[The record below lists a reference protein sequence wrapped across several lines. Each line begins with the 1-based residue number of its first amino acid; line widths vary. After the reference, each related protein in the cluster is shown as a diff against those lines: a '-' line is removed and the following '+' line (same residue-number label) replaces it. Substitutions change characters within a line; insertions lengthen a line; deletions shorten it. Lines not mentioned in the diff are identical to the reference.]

1 MTKVDCPVCGK
12 TDLADHLAQ
21 CPQCNAD
28 LECFRL
34 LEALYEEQSTPG
46 VEAEVVRSLSRRVE
60 DIGLLCVAW
69 RLAAPGADCLASR
82 QATHSHAHRGERDVD
97 VGERRQRLAPLRAL
111 GHAPSAGRCDV
122 LCGASGRVDA

>member
-12 TDLADHLAQ
+12 TALADRLAQ

-46 VEAEVVRSLSRRVE
+46 VEAEVVRSLSRRGGG
-60 DIGLLCVAW
+60 IGLLLP
-69 RLAAPGADCLASR
+69 RFQDSPHQGQQAAKRRTSKANGGSRVLILGGAGD
-82 QATHSHAHRGERDVD
+82 
-97 VGERRQRLAPLRAL
+97 APPPL
-111 GHAPSAGRCDV
+111 V
-122 LCGASGRVDA
+122 

>member
-12 TDLADHLAQ
+12 TALADHLAQ

-60 DIGLLCVAW
+60 DIWLLLQPLQDSLHHGQQTAQRRTAMLIVVRVMLMVGSAARAW
-69 RLAAPGADCLASR
+69 LLFVRLVTP
-82 QATHSHAHRGERDVD
+82 
-97 VGERRQRLAPLRAL
+97 
-111 GHAPSAGRCDV
+111 
-122 LCGASGRVDA
+122 

>member
-12 TDLADHLAQ
+12 TALADHLAQ

-46 VEAEVVRSLSRRVE
+46 VEAEVVRSLSRRVG
-60 DIGLLCVAW
+60 DIGLLFEPLPGSPHQGQQAAKRRPAMPIVGSGVVMLVSAASA
-69 RLAAPGADCLASR
+69 RLLHRRLGPAPG
-82 QATHSHAHRGERDVD
+82 
-97 VGERRQRLAPLRAL
+97 
-111 GHAPSAGRCDV
+111 
-122 LCGASGRVDA
+122 

>member
-60 DIGLLCVAW
+60 GIGLL
-69 RLAAPGADCLASR
+69 L
-82 QATHSHAHRGERDVD
+82 
-97 VGERRQRLAPLRAL
+97 QRLQDSLHQGQQAAQRRTGKLTGVSGKLMLVGAP
-111 GHAPSAGRCDV
+111 H
-122 LCGASGRVDA
+122 

>member
-12 TDLADHLAQ
+12 TALADHLAQ

-46 VEAEVVRSLSRRVE
+46 VEAEVVRSLSRRVG
-60 DIGLLCVAW
+60 DI
-69 RLAAPGADCLASR
+69 CLPL
-82 QATHSHAHRGERDVD
+82 
-97 VGERRQRLAPLRAL
+97 QRLPDNLHPVAPNAQRRTAL
-111 GHAPSAGRCDV
+111 LIVMSVMFVVVNAPHALLPS
-122 LCGASGRVDA
+122 LC